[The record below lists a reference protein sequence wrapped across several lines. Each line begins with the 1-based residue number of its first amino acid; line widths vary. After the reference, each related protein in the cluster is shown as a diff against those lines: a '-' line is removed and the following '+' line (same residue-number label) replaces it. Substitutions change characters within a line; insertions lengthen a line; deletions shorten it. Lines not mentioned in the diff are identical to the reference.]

1 MNKPLDDAA
10 IVAAYARW
18 APVYDP
24 IFGVITASAIRA
36 TMRQV
41 NALPAGDVLEVGVGT
56 GIALP
61 HYKGD
66 HRITGFDLSP
76 DMLARAGKRVAERNL
91 DNVVAL
97 LEMDAAN
104 LTFADTTFDVAV
116 AMFVMTVVPDPHR
129 VLAEMVR
136 VVRPGGRIVVV
147 NHFSAE
153 AGARAAIEK
162 WLSRY
167 SSSLGWN
174 PEFAKETLLGHADLK
189 LVAERSLQ
197 PLGLYTL
204 LVFER
209 A

>member
-1 MNKPLDDAA
+1 VNKPLDDAA

-66 HRITGFDLSP
+66 HRIIGFDLSP

-136 VVRPGGRIVVV
+136 VVRPGGWIVVV

-162 WLSRY
+162 WLARY

-174 PEFAKETLLGHADLK
+174 PEFAKETLLGRPDLK
-189 LVAERSLQ
+189 LVTERSLQ

-209 A
+209 V

>member
-1 MNKPLDDAA
+1 VNKPLDDAA

-36 TMRQV
+36 TMREV

-61 HYKGD
+61 HYKRD

-104 LTFADTTFDVAV
+104 LTFADGSFDVAV

-129 VLAEMVR
+129 VLAEMAR
-136 VVRPGGRIVVV
+136 VVRPGGRVVVV

-209 A
+209 V

>member
-1 MNKPLDDAA
+1 VNKPLDDAA

-36 TMRQV
+36 TMREV
-41 NALPAGDVLEVGVGT
+41 NALPPGDVLEVGVGT

-61 HYKGD
+61 HYKRD

-104 LTFADTTFDVAV
+104 LTFADGSFDVAV

-129 VLAEMVR
+129 VLAEMAR

-209 A
+209 V